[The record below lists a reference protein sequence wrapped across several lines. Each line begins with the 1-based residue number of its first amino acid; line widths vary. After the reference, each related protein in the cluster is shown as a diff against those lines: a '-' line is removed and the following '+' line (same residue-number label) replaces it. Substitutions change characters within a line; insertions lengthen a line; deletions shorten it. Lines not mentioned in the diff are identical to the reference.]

1 MTFHHFIE
9 GDSPMQRVNQP
20 LTKGSVMTTRRIVF
34 AGVLS
39 AIAVMLGVTGWGYI
53 PVPNL
58 SGSATIMA
66 IPAIIGGVIEGPI
79 VGGIIGCIF
88 GISSFLQDTAA
99 VYFKDPLI
107 SIAPRIFIG
116 IVAYLVYAGLRRS
129 QAPVLLSLVI
139 SGILGSATN
148 TVLVLFMIGV
158 RFHVAAKGLI
168 AVALTN
174 GVAEAVLAAVITT
187 AVVMAYFGVTK
198 TGRRSKI
205 S

>member
-1 MTFHHFIE
+1 
-9 GDSPMQRVNQP
+9 MQR
-20 LTKGSVMTTRRIVF
+20 LDGSRTKGSVMTTRRIVM

-53 PVPNL
+53 PVPNM
-58 SGSATIMA
+58 SGSATVMA

-99 VYFKDPLI
+99 IYFKDPLV

-116 IVAYLVYAGLRRS
+116 IVAYLVYAGLKR
-129 QAPVLLSLVI
+129 AKMPMWLNLVVT
-139 SGILGSATN
+139 GVLGSATN

-158 RFHVAAKGLI
+158 RFHVAAKPL
-168 AVALTN
+168 ATVAATN
-174 GVAEAVLAAVITT
+174 GVAEAVLAAVLTT
-187 AVVMAYFGVTK
+187 AVVMAYYGVTRP
-198 TGRRSKI
+198 GGRSKI